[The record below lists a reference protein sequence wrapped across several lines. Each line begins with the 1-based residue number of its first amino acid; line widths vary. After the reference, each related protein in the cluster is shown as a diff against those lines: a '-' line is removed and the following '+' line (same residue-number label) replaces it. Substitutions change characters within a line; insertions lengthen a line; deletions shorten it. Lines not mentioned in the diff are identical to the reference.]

1 MNTNLE
7 NFRPRLRAGRV
18 IPQGARIIFETS
30 EPYNQIILPM
40 ALADMILLC
49 SGQFSVREIIE
60 KMYQKQRSVPFKP
73 MLTALHLLHQNG
85 FFENGDEL
93 ELSPELKSWMEP
105 RRGQALLSL
114 SLSRIVSVRSREPHL
129 FYGLTLVTLILSIFG
144 LAHVP
149 ESLFS
154 SLDTWITELTP
165 GMALLVV
172 FTTGSVLQT
181 LRYAVRILQL
191 LLLTSKAYNVS
202 LRLSAWGL
210 HLHVGDEA
218 NDLFENRLYASMFY
232 VSQVL
237 VAWLFV
243 FLGDA
248 LLPTLWQRATILV
261 ASALT
266 FYELNPFVNGGGRK
280 LIQTLLLPQD
290 RDVIGG
296 HFSAESLAN
305 AHNPRSRKVDQ
316 DFARICAITG
326 AVWLSFTLMMLYG
339 SAITFGP
346 MLITRAMREP
356 SGWVWAAAAIGL
368 WLSAVYYVA
377 QAFVETILANLIRPH
392 WRAGLTW
399 LLRAIRSPRRRW
411 SEPEVIQLIEALP
424 LFSHFHDQHLS
435 KIIAES
441 RVLEFS
447 SGGAIIQEGSPADEL
462 FVLFAGEVQILRVS
476 GQITQHLGELGPGSV
491 FGESSLVDNSPRA
504 AQVVAKTAATVLRV
518 PVEALRRA
526 ATEAQ
531 SVRQL
536 EVFRNA
542 ILVNQFFASSP
553 VFRSLSASSIEFLC
567 SRGSLEY
574 VEENQVV
581 FRQGDRGD
589 SLYLILRGSVRVSV
603 HGQSFKRLDQGSFF
617 GEIAMIANIPRTA
630 TIQSVGP
637 GVFFRIGAEAFWE
650 VLVQH
655 MDLGVFIESIS
666 ESRLKEDL
674 QISTVRATGAS

>member
-1 MNTNLE
+1 MSTGLE

-18 IPQGARIIFETS
+18 IPQGSRIIFETS
-30 EPYNQIILPM
+30 DPYNQIILPM
-40 ALADMILLC
+40 ALADMVLLC

-60 KMYQKQRSVPFKP
+60 KIYQKQRSVPFKP

-105 RRGQALLSL
+105 RRGSVIFSL
-114 SLSRIVSVRSREPHL
+114 SLGRILSTSRRRPGL
-129 FYGLTLVTLILSIFG
+129 FYGLTLVSLILSIFG

-154 SLDTWITELTP
+154 SLDTWVIESSPLE
-165 GMALLVV
+165 ALVV
-172 FTTGSVLQT
+172 LFVTSSALQS
-181 LRYAVRILQL
+181 LRYAARIGQL
-191 LLLTSKAYNVS
+191 LLMTSKAYNVS
-202 LRLSAWGL
+202 IRLSAWGL

-218 NDLFENRLYASMFY
+218 NDLFENRLYATMFH

-237 VAWLFV
+237 GAWLFV

-248 LLPTLWQRATILV
+248 ALPTAWQRALILV

-305 AHNPRSRKVDQ
+305 AFNPRSRKVDQ

-326 AVWLSFTLMMLYG
+326 AVWLSFTMMMLYG
-339 SAITFGP
+339 AAISFGP
-346 MLITRAMREP
+346 LLITRVMREP
-356 SGWVWAAAAIGL
+356 SGWAWAAVAIAL
-368 WLSAVYYVA
+368 WLGAVYYVA
-377 QAFVETILANLIRPH
+377 QSFVEAILVNLIRPH
-392 WRAGLTW
+392 WRAGLTG
-399 LLRAIRSPRRRW
+399 LLQLIRTPRRQW
-411 SEPEVIQLIEALP
+411 SPPEIIRLIESLP
-424 LFSHFHDQHLS
+424 LFSHFHDQHLA
-435 KIIAES
+435 KIIAGS
-441 RVLEFS
+441 QVLEIPA
-447 SGGAIIQEGSPADEL
+447 GGAIVTEGAAAEEL
-462 FVLFAGEVQILRVS
+462 FVLFTGEVQILRVS
-476 GQITQHLGELGPGSV
+476 GQITQFLGELGPGSV
-491 FGESSLVDNSPRA
+491 FGESSLVDNAPRA
-504 AQVVAKTAATVLRV
+504 AQVVAKTRSTVLRV
-518 PVEALRRA
+518 PIQALRQV

-553 VFRSLSASSIEFLC
+553 VFRSLSPSSIEFLC
-567 SRGSLEY
+567 SRGTLEY

-589 SLYLILRGSVRVSV
+589 SLYLVLRGSVRVSV
-603 HGQSFKRLDQGSFF
+603 HGQPFKRLDQGSFF

-630 TIQSVGP
+630 TIHAVEA

-674 QISTVRATGAS
+674 QLSAARSTSVS